1 MSLPSAVT
9 RAGWF
14 SLISSTLTAV
24 VVGFASTILVI
35 MEAARSVGATPAQQA
50 SWAAALCFGMAI
62 TSFILSW
69 RYKMPMITAWST
81 PGAVL
86 IATSQSGVTYANA
99 LGAFVVAGVLMLVA
113 GLIKPLEKAIEKIP
127 APLAA
132 AMLAGVLLRYTLGVP
147 GAAMAM
153 PVFVLPLIIV
163 FFGLRMSWPLFAV
176 PVIVVL
182 GVAMAGFSGSF
193 AGNCCELGVTSLVWT
208 TPEFDVQAMLSIGVP
223 LFLVTMASQNL
234 PGFAVLRA
242 SGYQPPVQPAL
253 IVTGLGSVLLAPF
266 GSHAINMAAITASI
280 VTGPE
285 CHPDPSK
292 RWLVAWP
299 YLIFYG
305 LIGLMAASFVQILG
319 ALPKELIT
327 AIAGL
332 ALFSPLLGGVT
343 AMMRDH
349 KDIESAVVCFLV
361 TASGLTIAGVGSA
374 FWGLVAGL
382 VLFGLRHMK
391 EMRRG

>member
-1 MSLPSAVT
+1 VTSAN
-9 RAGWF
+9 AGWF

-35 MEAARSVGATPAQQA
+35 MEAARAVGASPSQQA

-69 RYKMPMITAWST
+69 RYRMPMVTAWST

-86 IATSQSGVTYANA
+86 IATSATGVSYSNA

-127 APLAA
+127 APIAA

-147 GAAMAM
+147 GAALAM
-153 PVFVLPLIIV
+153 PVFVLPLILV
-163 FFGLRMSWPLFAV
+163 FFGLRMLWPLFAV

-182 GVAMAGFSGSF
+182 GVVMAAASGSF
-193 AGNCCELGVTSLVWT
+193 AGNCCSIGVTALEWT
-208 TPEFDVQAMLSIGVP
+208 TPAFDIQAMLSIGVP

-253 IVTGLGSVLLAPF
+253 IVTGLGSAILAPF
-266 GSHAINMAAITASI
+266 GSHAVNMAAITASI
-280 VTGPE
+280 VTGPD
-285 CHPDPSK
+285 CHPDPAK

-305 LIGLMAASFVQILG
+305 LIGLMAASFVDVLG
-319 ALPKELIT
+319 ALPKDLIT

-332 ALFSPLLGGVT
+332 ALFSPLMGGVT
-343 AMMRDH
+343 AMMREP
-349 KDIESAVVCFLV
+349 KDIESALVTFLV
-361 TASGLTIAGVGSA
+361 TASGLTILGVGSA

-382 VLFGLRHMK
+382 TLFAVRHVKDMK
-391 EMRRG
+391 RG

>member
-1 MSLPSAVT
+1 MTSAN
-9 RAGWF
+9 AGWF

-35 MEAARSVGATPAQQA
+35 MEAARAVGASPSQQA

-69 RYKMPMITAWST
+69 RYRMPMVTAWST

-86 IATSQSGVTYANA
+86 IATSATGVSYSNA

-127 APLAA
+127 APIAA

-147 GAAMAM
+147 GAALAM
-153 PVFVLPLIIV
+153 PVFVLPLILV
-163 FFGLRMSWPLFAV
+163 FFGLRMLWPLFAV

-182 GVAMAGFSGSF
+182 GVVMAAASGSF
-193 AGNCCELGVTSLVWT
+193 AGNCCSIGVTALEWT
-208 TPEFDVQAMLSIGVP
+208 TPAFDIQAMLSIGVP

-253 IVTGLGSVLLAPF
+253 IVTGLGSAILAPF
-266 GSHAINMAAITASI
+266 GSHAVNMAAITASI
-280 VTGPE
+280 VTGPD
-285 CHPDPSK
+285 CHPDPAK

-305 LIGLMAASFVQILG
+305 LIGLMAASFVDVLG
-319 ALPKELIT
+319 ALPKDLIT

-332 ALFSPLLGGVT
+332 ALFSPLMGGVT
-343 AMMRDH
+343 AMMREP
-349 KDIESAVVCFLV
+349 KDIESALVTFLV
-361 TASGLTIAGVGSA
+361 TASGLTILGVGSA

-382 VLFGLRHMK
+382 TLFAVRHVKDMK
-391 EMRRG
+391 RG